1 MGKEFEAKVLLTP
14 DEYIAILEQEV
25 GDTMS
30 SVTKAIKKSD
40 VYYSKYA
47 FTAEA
52 IKNNESLTR
61 IRTEDDKTY
70 FTLKKKELANGFENN
85 EECETLVEDA
95 EVVKKFLLEAGYSP
109 YFKKYKTSHTIYV
122 CPSPMSIPEVEV
134 NVELERVEN
143 SKHTE
148 KSTYKRLYALEIEA
162 VAPSMLNVSTE
173 KLAEVVKAYFSYF
186 NKTEEDF
193 DTRSWREL
201 LS

>member
-61 IRTEDDKTY
+61 IRTEGDKTY
-70 FTLKKKELANGFENN
+70 LTLKKKELANGFENN
-85 EECETLVEDA
+85 EECETLIEDV
-95 EVVKKFLLEAGYSP
+95 EVVKKLLLEAGYSP

-122 CPSPMSIPEVEV
+122 CPSPMSIPGVEV

-162 VAPSMLNVSTE
+162 VAPYGLNVSTE

>member
-1 MGKEFEAKVLLTP
+1 MGKEFETKVLLTP
-14 DEYIAILEQEV
+14 DEYISILEQEV

-47 FTAEA
+47 FTADS

-61 IRTEDDKTY
+61 IRTEGDKTY
-70 FTLKKKELANGFENN
+70 LTLKKKELANGFENN
-85 EECETLVEDA
+85 EECETLIEDV
-95 EVVKKFLLEAGYSP
+95 EVVKKLLLEAGYSP

-122 CPSPMSIPEVEV
+122 CPSPMSIPGVEV

-162 VAPSMLNVSTE
+162 VAPYGLNVSTE

>member
-70 FTLKKKELANGFENN
+70 LTLKKKELTDGFENN
-85 EECETLVEDA
+85 EECETLVEDV

-122 CPSPMSIPEVEV
+122 CPSPMSIPGVEV